1 MARQQVNSRRFIPIV
16 EAAVAAL
23 GLVILFGKQDGPA
36 ARLMTDLLGAA
47 ERIALDVSLSLLPA
61 AWQMLQAYAFDHQS
75 LPCPLQMLASL
86 WPLLHVITGAA

>member
-1 MARQQVNSRRFIPIV
+1 MASQHAISQRFIPIV
-16 EAAVAAL
+16 KTALAAL

-36 ARLMTDLLGAA
+36 ARLTADLLGAA
-47 ERIALDVSLSLLPA
+47 ARIALDVSLSLVPA
-61 AWQMLQAYAFDHQS
+61 AWQVLQAYAFDHQS

>member
-1 MARQQVNSRRFIPIV
+1 MARQHEISQRFIPIV
-16 EAAVAAL
+16 KAALAAL

-36 ARLMTDLLGAA
+36 ARLTADLLGTA
-47 ERIALDVSLSLLPA
+47 RIALDVSLSLLPG
-61 AWQMLQAYAFDHQS
+61 AWQVLQAYAFDDQS